1 MKYLVVSFILFFFT
15 LQTFGQQEYFI
26 YLQTENNQ
34 PFYIRVNNNVYSS
47 TSSGYLILSKLADST
62 AIVTIG
68 FPKNVFPE
76 QHFNIPVNHKDGGYT
91 VKDFGDKG
99 WGLFNL
105 QSMAVIMNNSPAG
118 EKKSPEITTT
128 KKTDAFSMLLAN
140 AVNDTSVL
148 YTVNKPPKP
157 VPPSVVAVTEEK
169 KKDTIAVAV
178 EDLSKKDTTAVAKNL
193 PAKKDSG
200 MADKIITPSQ
210 KDSGAAAA
218 ARIADMAVAD
228 KNKKEASDSAAIT
241 KNTSSTSIGNLPTA
255 IEPVKNNPPVS
266 GKVISKQKKDTVIV
280 RNSSAPP
287 LTTAV
292 AQAKKERRDT
302 AKERKDTIIFMTG
315 GPAETHKAVAQNANG
330 QKDQKIQAAEKKDS
344 LQLAKKEPVKK
355 REDKATIPVKK
366 DTVAVAT
373 VKKDTAA
380 LVKNE
385 IHTSPEEKNESNIP
399 VKRQKPAINKAA
411 ELLTDTSYVAV
422 FVDESNEGFDTIR
435 ISIPFIEPVAVAKQ
449 DRQPPKEI
457 KSAESNTQ
465 GKIIKDSTPLAITEK
480 PPTPVTK
487 NDTNAIDKARKD
499 SAAAAALIAQRTI
512 AATAKKDSNATGKAA
527 KDSVQLAAAQKVVDS
542 GKKDTGSTIPDSL
555 KTAKTATKPPQSLNP
570 DCKETATDT
579 DIDKLRIKMLVVVS
593 DDDRIVLAK
602 KVFKQKCFSVKQ
614 VKALSELFK
623 SDEGKYKWF
632 DAIYPFVS
640 DSGNFSSLG
649 ELIKNDYYLNRFKAM
664 LRN

>member
-1 MKYLVVSFILFFFT
+1 MKYLAVSFILFFVT

-34 PFYIRVNNNVYSS
+34 PFYVRVNANVYSS

-91 VKDFGDKG
+91 VKNFGDKG

-105 QSMAVIMNNSPAG
+105 QTLAVIMNSNPAG
-118 EKKSPEITTT
+118 EKKSPEITGT
-128 KKTDAFSMLLAN
+128 KKSDAFSMLLAN

-148 YTVNKPPKP
+148 YAVNKLPKP
-157 VPPSVVAVTEEK
+157 VPPPVVAVVEEK
-169 KKDTIAVAV
+169 KKDTIASVTENLSGKDSIAIAKKLPPGKDSSITGKIVASSRKDSALAVTTRDTAKEMAVSDKNKKAAADSAAIAKNTGPPAISNTESAV
-178 EDLSKKDTTAVAKNL
+178 ETKKNNLPPVPGKTISKPKKDTT
-193 PAKKDSG
+193 
-200 MADKIITPSQ
+200 T
-210 KDSGAAAA
+210 
-218 ARIADMAVAD
+218 
-228 KNKKEASDSAAIT
+228 
-241 KNTSSTSIGNLPTA
+241 IGN
-255 IEPVKNNPPVS
+255 
-266 GKVISKQKKDTVIV
+266 
-280 RNSSAPP
+280 RSAPP
-287 LTTAV
+287 LPTAV

-315 GPAETHKAVAQNANG
+315 GSIDANKALAKKSIP
-330 QKDQKIQAAEKKDS
+330 QKEEKTLAPTKKDS
-344 LQLAKKEPVKK
+344 L
-355 REDKATIPVKK
+355 T
-366 DTVAVAT
+366 T

-380 LVKNE
+380 ALVKNDLRK
-385 IHTSPEEKNESNIP
+385 SVAEKNDSLANVP
-399 VKRQKPAINKAA
+399 AKRQRPLVNKAA

-422 FVDESNEGFDTIR
+422 FVDESNERFDTIR

-457 KSAESNTQ
+457 KSPGNITNQ
-465 GKIIKDSTPLAITEK
+465 GKIIKDSTPLVVTEK
-480 PPTPVTK
+480 PAAPVVKT
-487 NDTNAIDKARKD
+487 DTNTTGKATKD
-499 SAAAAALIAQRTI
+499 TAAAGITHQTI
-512 AATAKKDSNATGKAA
+512 TPPAKKDSDATGRMA
-527 KDSVQLAAAQKVVDS
+527 KDSMAAQAVVQS
-542 GKKDTGSTIPDSL
+542 IKKDTGSAGSTPDS
-555 KTAKTATKPPQSLNP
+555 AKTATKPSLPLNP
-570 DCKETATDT
+570 DCKETATES
-579 DIDKLRIKMLVVVS
+579 DIDKLRIKMLLVAS

-623 SDEGKYKWF
+623 TDEGKYKWF